1 MELMDS
7 YLESDSF
14 WLTSTSAPA
23 DSRALENQGGG
34 NDGAP
39 YAYADSHD
47 DALTTALRIRQSS
60 RLDAETYLRALAK
73 LLEDS
78 LPVGRSVHCH
88 IRADDVGYLPE
99 GICRLFGQ
107 ALCELIKAAAS
118 LSTSGPKAS
127 VPITIVLRRKGSLVC
142 CGMSTPSLAKV
153 AFYPLSG
160 MRRIEQMGTV
170 LGSSCI
176 VRMIPEHNVL
186 AILLDS
192 EMAQSRI
199 SAANRVYQS

>member
-1 MELMDS
+1 MDLMDS
-7 YLESDSF
+7 YLESDSS
-14 WLTSTSAPA
+14 WLSGASPA
-23 DSRALENQGGG
+23 A
-34 NDGAP
+34 DGPAIERQDGCA
-39 YAYADSHD
+39 AYADSYD
-47 DALTTALRIRQSS
+47 DPLTTILRVRQSS
-60 RLDAETYLRALAK
+60 RLDVETYLRALTK

-118 LSTSGPKAS
+118 LSTSVKNAS

-142 CGMSTPSLAKV
+142 CGMSTPSLAKT
-153 AFYPLSG
+153 AFFPNWG
-160 MRRIEQMGTV
+160 MRRIEQMGIV
-170 LGSSCI
+170 LGASCI
-176 VRMIPEHNVL
+176 VRMIPERNVL

-192 EMAQSRI
+192 EMAPSRI